1 MSSLRFGLKISGA
14 IVLASLTAGCLPGKY
29 AGGGQIA
36 SANPDSSQDAT
47 IAFTIKAEDTDGDR
61 IADSV
66 KGQFQYN
73 DHGTGT
79 AFHGAIADGGE
90 APVGVGTLNPDGDL
104 VFTDAVV
111 FLSGDYTPQPANQGP
126 GGRFEVALFF
136 WPEDSGIPD
145 EARVSLIGGVH
156 DGYLNDQAFEH
167 GNMSILPI
175 K

>member
-1 MSSLRFGLKISGA
+1 MSCFRLGLKVLAA
-14 IVLASLTAGCLPGKY
+14 IVTASLVTGCYPGKY
-29 AGGGQIA
+29 AGGGQIH

-79 AFHGAIADGGE
+79 AFHGAITDGGE
-90 APVGVGTLNPDGDL
+90 LPVGVGTLNPDGDL

-111 FLSGDYTPQPANQGP
+111 ALSGDYTPQPANQGP
-126 GGRFEVALFF
+126 GGHFEVVLFF
-136 WPEDSGIPD
+136 WPDDSGIPD
-145 EARVSLIGGVH
+145 EARVSLGGGVH
-156 DGYLNDQAFEH
+156 DGYFNDQSFER